1 MTPAVEI
8 QACRPEEVAEL
19 TGFIEAHWRADHPL
33 AHDSELLHWQFQAER
48 MGRGEWPGPTVLLAR
63 LGGKLVGMLG
73 LIGFELNLKG
83 ASIPAVWLSQ
93 WYSLEEARS
102 SGAGLGLLWA
112 VRDRGFEAIFALGL
126 NDTAARIYRA
136 MRFRPLQELPR
147 WVAVLDGEATLC
159 LLAELDPSDLD
170 RAIWIERHKFDGA
183 GGPRPETPSA
193 IEVCPWDRSSAVAWE
208 ELWRREL
215 AVCCYGP
222 SKAAADLQWRYVEHP
237 TFRYELRVAVDS
249 GSRLPLGLLVYR
261 VEPILGRRERV
272 VRVVE
277 ILGRPQAVQSLLTAA
292 IDEARQHGA
301 LFLDVHSTHREIGE
315 ILERNGFRR
324 AGSDG
329 DWPGFPS
336 RFQPF
341 ESGHVPIKGALW
353 TSRRIELAYGPL
365 VEAPELYLV
374 KSDSDQDR
382 PNVLDLEG

>member
-1 MTPAVEI
+1 MPAHRILV
-8 QACRPEEVAEL
+8 
-19 TGFIEAHWRADHPL
+19 GHSDGRADHAYHRSL
-33 AHDSELLHWQFQAER
+33 AEQGAYVGFDRFGIEMLIPDAERIESVVRMVEAGYTRSLCLSHDSICAGW
-48 MGRGEWPGPTVLLAR
+48 MGRPVFA
-63 LGGKLVGMLG
+63 GKVVVHPDQ
-73 LIGFELNLKG
+73 IG
-83 ASIPAVWLSQ
+83 
-93 WYSLEEARS
+93 Y
-102 SGAGLGLLWA
+102 WA
-112 VRDRGFEAIFALGL
+112 PSHIFKK
-126 NDTAARIYRA
+126 I
-136 MRFRPLQELPR
+136 LP
-147 WVAVLDGEATLC
+147 
-159 LLAELDPSDLD
+159 
-170 RAIWIERHKFDGA
+170 
-183 GGPRPETPSA
+183 
-193 IEVCPWDRSSAVAWE
+193 
-208 ELWRREL
+208 EL

-222 SKAAADLQWRYVEHP
+222 NKAAADLQWRYVEHP

-315 ILERNGFRR
+315 ILERNGLRR
-324 AGSDG
+324 TGSDG

-336 RFQPF
+336 LFQPF

-353 TSRRIELAYGPL
+353 TSRRLELAYGPL
-365 VEAPELYLV
+365 AEAPELYLV